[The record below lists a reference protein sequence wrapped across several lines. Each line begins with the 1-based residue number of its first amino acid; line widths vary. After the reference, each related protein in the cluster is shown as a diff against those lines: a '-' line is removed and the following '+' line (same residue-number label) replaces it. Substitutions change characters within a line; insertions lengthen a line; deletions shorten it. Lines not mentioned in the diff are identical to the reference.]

1 MEIIKTIIN
10 TYGTEILGALL
21 TALAG
26 VLGMALKRLATQ
38 YVNTETKRSIARTV
52 VQGVEQVYKDLH
64 GQDKLDKAMEAAA
77 AMLAEYGI
85 TVTEMELRMLLE
97 SALAEFN
104 RVFDTQQTEKN
115 QEIEKAQQERLE
127 ALDKAA
133 AE

>member
-21 TALAG
+21 TARAG

-38 YVNTETKRSIARTV
+38 YVNTETQQAIARTV

-64 GQDKLDKAMEAAA
+64 GQEKLDKAMEAAA
-77 AMLAEYGI
+77 AMLKENGI
-85 TVTEMELRMLLE
+85 TVTDLELRMLLE

-104 RVFDTQQTEKN
+104 RVFDSTKLTQ
-115 QEIEKAQQERLE
+115 KAQQERLD

>member
-38 YVNTETKRSIARTV
+38 YVNTETKQAIARTV
-52 VQGVEQVYKDLH
+52 VQGVEKVYKDLH
-64 GQDKLDKAMEAAA
+64 GQEKLDKAMEAAA
-77 AMLAEYGI
+77 AMLKENGI
-85 TVTEMELRMLLE
+85 TVTDLELRMLLE

-104 RVFDTQQTEKN
+104 RVFDSTKLTQ
-115 QEIEKAQQERLE
+115 KAQQERLD

>member
-38 YVNTETKRSIARTV
+38 YVNTGTKQAIARTV
-52 VQGVEQVYKDLH
+52 VQGVEQIYKDLH
-64 GQDKLDKAMEAAA
+64 GQEKLDKAMEAAS
-77 AMLAEYGI
+77 AMLKEYGI
-85 TVTEMELRMLLE
+85 TVTELELRMLLE
-97 SALAEFN
+97 SALAELN
-104 RVFDTQQTEKN
+104 RVFDTATVLPG
-115 QEIEKAQQERLE
+115 IDAD
-127 ALDKAA
+127 ALDKAV

>member
-38 YVNTETKRSIARTV
+38 YVNTETKRAIARTV

-64 GQDKLDKAMEAAA
+64 GQEKLDKATEAAA
-77 AMLAEYGI
+77 AMLKENGI
-85 TVTEMELRMLLE
+85 TVTDLELRMLLE

-104 RVFDTQQTEKN
+104 RVFDATKQTQ
-115 QEIEKAQQERLE
+115 KAQQERLD

>member
-38 YVNTETKRSIARTV
+38 YVNTETKQAIARTV

-64 GQDKLDKAMEAAA
+64 GQEKLDKAMEAAA
-77 AMLAEYGI
+77 AMLKENGI
-85 TVTEMELRMLLE
+85 TVTDLELRMLLE

-104 RVFDTQQTEKN
+104 RVFDSAKLTQ
-115 QEIEKAQQERLE
+115 KAQQERLDT
-127 ALDKAA
+127 LDKAA

>member
-26 VLGMALKRLATQ
+26 VLGMALKRLATR
-38 YVNTETKRSIARTV
+38 YVNTETKQAIARTV

-64 GQDKLDKAMEAAA
+64 GQEKLDKAMEAAA
-77 AMLAEYGI
+77 AMLKENGI
-85 TVTEMELRMLLE
+85 TVTDLELRMLLE

-104 RVFDTQQTEKN
+104 RVFDSTKLPQ
-115 QEIEKAQQERLE
+115 KAQQELLD

>member
-38 YVNTETKRSIARTV
+38 YVNTETKQAIARTV

-64 GQDKLDKAMEAAA
+64 GQEKLDKAMEAAA
-77 AMLAEYGI
+77 AMLKENGI
-85 TVTEMELRMLLE
+85 TVTDLELRMLLE

-104 RVFDTQQTEKN
+104 RVFDATKQ
-115 QEIEKAQQERLE
+115 IEKAQQERLD